1 MAVMDCKRTWQD
13 YLRLQLQ
20 LLPPGYAWDW
30 SATSVGRHLL
40 AAFADEFAR
49 IHHYLCDLADAGIAR
64 FAGDITGWSAPDYE
78 RLLKN
83 NFGIDAVVTDGLQP
97 FNCESSCEDALLD
110 ERIVYVYVITVDDFS
125 VITASVL
132 AYLRDYQQSHTY
144 YHIRDRRIFAST
156 DYDLI
161 AFNAESECDDPL
173 YERDFHA
180 LTLYA
185 DWSWQAAELKQLT
198 GWAAI
203 AAQIR
208 DYTSLRRDDASYRLH

>member
-1 MAVMDCKRTWQD
+1 MSDLCSLTRHD
-13 YLRLQLQ
+13 YLRALLQ
-20 LLPPGYAWDW
+20 LLPRGYAWDW
-30 SATSVGRHLL
+30 KEASAGRHVL
-40 AAFADEFAR
+40 AVVADELHR
-49 IHHYLCDLADAGIAR
+49 YHTLLCGIANYNIER
-64 FAGDITGWSAPDYE
+64 FVGGNQGWSAPDYE

-110 ERIVYVYVITVDDFS
+110 ERIVYAYVITVDDFS
-125 VITASVL
+125 AITPSVL

-144 YHIRDRRIFAST
+144 YHIRDHRIFAST

-173 YERDFHA
+173 YERAWHA
-180 LTLYA
+180 LTYRC
-185 DWSWQAAELKQLT
+185 DWSWSFSDIKNLV

-208 DYTSLRRDDASYRLH
+208 DYSSLRRDDASYRLH